1 MIDINLIQLLSA
13 LLTPVIALVTTYI
26 AIQQYRTSRLKFKLE
41 LFEKRYAIYQGV
53 KKFILSAVREAN
65 LSNDDFFNLNEETQD
80 AFFLFDERV
89 DKYTDELRSKGARL
103 KYLNE
108 RLSDQSVS
116 IGEERSKL
124 AEEDAELNT
133 WFGNQLS
140 ESKQVFKK
148 YLRVSQ

>member
-1 MIDINLIQLLSA
+1 MIDTHLIQVLSA
-13 LLTPVIALVTTYI
+13 LLTPVIAVVTTYI

-65 LSNDDFFNLNEETQD
+65 LSNDDFFKLNEETQD

-108 RLSDQSVS
+108 KLADQSLS

-124 AEEDAELNT
+124 AEEDAELNI
-133 WFGNQLS
+133 WFGNQLL

-148 YLRVSQ
+148 YLCVS

>member
-1 MIDINLIQLLSA
+1 MIDKHLIQLLSA

-41 LFEKRYAIYQGV
+41 LFDKRYAIYQGV

-65 LSNDDFFNLNEETQD
+65 LSNDDFFKLNEETQD

-103 KYLNE
+103 IYLNE